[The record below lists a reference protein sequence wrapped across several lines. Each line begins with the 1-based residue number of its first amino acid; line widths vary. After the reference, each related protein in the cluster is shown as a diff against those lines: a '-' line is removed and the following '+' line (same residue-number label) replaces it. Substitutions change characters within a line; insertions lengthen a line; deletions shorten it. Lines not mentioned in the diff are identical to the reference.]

1 MQITK
6 TALINLAAII
16 WFCGGMVLI
25 IKGFVMLKAA
35 FSLDPLIPW
44 VAVAFIGGIAVG
56 LIKAKFI
63 FTHALKRNLKR
74 IHGLSL
80 PVYPWQCYRI
90 GFFIFLAVVITLS
103 KFMTEWSA
111 GHFVYILLIAAL
123 DLSIA
128 TGLLS
133 TGFLFW
139 RKLDE

>member
-6 TALINLAAII
+6 TALINLAAVI
-16 WFCGGMVLI
+16 WFCGGIVLT
-25 IKGFVMLKAA
+25 IKGCVMLRAA
-35 FSLDPLIPW
+35 FALDPIMPW
-44 VAVAFIGGIAVG
+44 VAAAFAGGIIVG

-63 FTHALKRNLKR
+63 FTHALKKNLKR
-74 IHGLSL
+74 IQGLSL
-80 PVYPWQCYRI
+80 PIYPWQCYRI

-103 KFMTEWSA
+103 KFMTEWST

-133 TGFLFW
+133 TGFIFW